1 MGFFESFNPAQC
13 LVPFVFLPSERSLK
27 VMEWLGVSSV
37 SLSRLN
43 IKPEDSRQCTNANA
57 GGKAVIQAFLNR
69 YIFIESGWS
78 WGLGFGFPKIFG
90 KRFSGSPSPYKHTYI
105 YIIYACSL
113 YMNMYSWVRVILLF
127 WKQQSVIQMV
137 LNKIIRKEAGHKSVY
152 FNNCPLDLCL
162 YYNYV

>member
-1 MGFFESFNPAQC
+1 MEVAVHFIPTLQMAWDFSKASIPHN
-13 LVPFVFLPSERSLK
+13 VWFLLFSSHQK

-105 YIIYACSL
+105 YNLRLLSL
-113 YMNMYSWVRVILLF
+113 YEYVFLGQGHFI
-127 WKQQSVIQMV
+127 V
-137 LNKIIRKEAGHKSVY
+137 LEAAISHSDG
-152 FNNCPLDLCL
+152 FEQDN
-162 YYNYV
+162 